1 MLKSEN
7 GIRAIDMHCHY
18 SHGVPGDAGDN
29 EIYHTDVAFLK
40 KERERLNVT
49 ECVFSTFS
57 GVSRTDRIV
66 EENEHTFAL
75 ASSDAW
81 LYQWVVIDPRQKNLY
96 DQAERMLKSD
106 KVLGIKIHPT
116 CHRYS
121 ILEYGKEIFAF
132 AEAMKTFV
140 VMHPMEVAET
150 VKIADEFPGMKLI
163 IAHMGTRAD
172 DAYAII
178 NSKCGNIYLDT
189 SGIASSNND
198 VIERAVKV
206 AGSEHIFFGT
216 DTYSCVFQKA
226 RVLYADIPMADKENI
241 LYKNALREFPKLPR

>member
-49 ECVFSTFS
+49 ECAFSSFS
-57 GVSRTDRIV
+57 AVTRDNRIA
-66 EENEHTFAL
+66 EENEHAFAL
-75 ASSDAW
+75 ANSDDW
-81 LYQWVVIDPRQKNLY
+81 FYQWVVIDPRHKELY
-96 DQAERMLKSD
+96 DQAEMMLKSN

-121 ILEYGKEIFAF
+121 ILDYGKEIFDF
-132 AEAMKTFV
+132 AQSMKAFV

-172 DAYAII
+172 DAYAIK

-198 VIERAVKV
+198 VIEHAVRKV
-206 AGSEHIFFGT
+206 GSEHIFFGT

-241 LYKNALREFPKLPR
+241 LYKNALREFPSLPR